1 MRVEYLS
8 YTKVAFLTRK
18 YFMVLQILKNKV
30 FEIILFQIYTILTLE
45 SSPSAFS
52 GQNFNFNWILMTDY
66 LKVISTLIKAEI
78 LN

>member
-52 GQNFNFNWILMTDY
+52 SQNFNFNWTLMTDY